1 MKLCVVT
8 GSRADYGL
16 LYWLMRDIQ
25 ADPDC
30 RLQVAVTGMH
40 LAPEFGHTW
49 RVLEQDGFAIDAR
62 VETVLSSDTPAGVA
76 KSMGL
81 GLIGFADAFARLAP
95 DWVVL
100 LGDRY
105 EIHAAAQA
113 AYVARIPIAHIAGG
127 DITAGAFDEAFRHGI
142 TKMAQLHFVTHR
154 DAARRVRQLGEA
166 ESAIFDVGSPGI
178 DTIRRMQLLG
188 RDELEASLGIRLAA
202 RNLLVTFHP
211 VTLSDQPAEAQLDEL
226 LAALRVFMAEGD
238 TRVILTRPNA
248 DSGSRSILQR
258 LDAFA
263 AESDA
268 VSVFTSLGQARYLS
282 LMALANAVVG
292 NSSSG
297 LYEAPTLKKP
307 TVNIGERQL
316 GRPAASSVVH
326 CPTRAEA
333 IVAAIRAALALDCS
347 EVVNPY
353 GDGHAAER
361 ILAQLKAAP
370 RRGEMMMKRFR
381 DL

>member
-1 MKLCVVT
+1 MKLCIVT

-30 RLQVAVTGMH
+30 QLQVAVTGMH

-49 RVLEQDGFAIDAR
+49 RVLEQDGFDIDAR

-127 DITAGAFDEAFRHGI
+127 DVTAGAFDEAFRHGI
-142 TKMAQLHFVTHR
+142 TKMAHLHFVTHQ

-188 RDELEASLGIRLAA
+188 REELEASLGIRLAV

-211 VTLSDQPAEAQLDEL
+211 VTLSNQPAEAQLDEL
-226 LAALRVFMAEGD
+226 LAALRTFIAEGD
-238 TRVILTRPNA
+238 THVILTRPNA
-248 DSGSRSILQR
+248 DSGSRAILQR
-258 LDAFA
+258 LDTFA
-263 AESDA
+263 AESGA

-282 LMALANAVVG
+282 LMALADVVIG

-297 LYEAPTLKKP
+297 LYEAPALKKP

-326 CPTRAEA
+326 CPTSAEA

-361 ILAQLKAAP
+361 ILARLKAAP
-370 RRGEMMMKRFR
+370 RRGEIMMKRFR
-381 DL
+381 DI

>member
-1 MKLCVVT
+1 MKICVVT

-25 ADPDC
+25 TDPDC

-49 RVLEQDGFAIDAR
+49 RVLEQDGFDIDAR

-76 KSMGL
+76 KSTGL

-127 DITAGAFDEAFRHGI
+127 DVTAGAFDEAFRHGI

-188 RDELEASLGIRLAA
+188 REELEVSLGIRLAA

-226 LAALRVFMAEGD
+226 LAALRVLIAEGD
-238 TRVILTRPNA
+238 TRIILTRPNA
-248 DSGSRSILQR
+248 DSGSRAILQR
-258 LDAFA
+258 LDTFA
-263 AESDA
+263 AESGA

-282 LMALANAVVG
+282 LMALADVVIG

-297 LYEAPTLKKP
+297 LYEAPALKKP

-326 CPTRAEA
+326 CPTSAEA

-361 ILAQLKAAP
+361 ILARLKAAP
-370 RRGEMMMKRFR
+370 KGGEMMMKRFR